1 MMPDLDK
8 LSKLAKVSCKF
19 VIFCIFFPRR
29 RSRTLVQ
36 NSVPGG
42 TTIFVVGSDLKYFE
56 NKTGPPFRF
65 RFRNFMHHK
74 FQFEN
79 EMGSPFRSPKTKTKR
94 GPHFVFVFGE
104 RNGPPV
110 SSSLP
115 ALLMVHINYLI
126 FKTKSTVGEYSSRI
140 SASLQPF

>member
-1 MMPDLDK
+1 
-8 LSKLAKVSCKF
+8 
-19 VIFCIFFPRR
+19 
-29 RSRTLVQ
+29 
-36 NSVPGG
+36 
-42 TTIFVVGSDLKYFE
+42 
-56 NKTGPPFRF
+56 
-65 RFRNFMHHK
+65 MHHK

-104 RNGPPV
+104 RNGAPV

-126 FKTKSTVGEYSSRI
+126 FKTKSTVGEYSSRT

>member
-42 TTIFVVGSDLKYFE
+42 TTIFVVGSHLK
-56 NKTGPPFRF
+56 
-65 RFRNFMHHK
+65 
-74 FQFEN
+74 
-79 EMGSPFRSPKTKTKR
+79 
-94 GPHFVFVFGE
+94 
-104 RNGPPV
+104 
-110 SSSLP
+110 SSLP
-115 ALLMVHINYLI
+115 LRLSSACAANQHWGTADGASQHTARRV
-126 FKTKSTVGEYSSRI
+126 FKPYKSTYSRCYYVKCQALGPCLLFTATLETTSTVAQLSDGSFPLFI
-140 SASLQPF
+140 ILT